1 MKMRRRTV
9 KITSLKDIN
18 ELWSY
23 LINSKV
29 YRLSGRRCVSVWRW
43 YCLDHTSLERFIEV
57 KRLVITYDSLIAGV
71 AIINKSHVSWK
82 NLALKNRSSFSYI
95 QETSSKFLSVVV
107 LRYYTYAFL
116 IMQVKFFIHVLIQSL
131 FTIDNL
137 LYNLLNIILLYKQLL
152 DIKLSCI

>member
-1 MKMRRRTV
+1 MLLYGKKQGAKEASAIVTVNNIVSQHMIKKNGFEVVLKWAYYEVTPKEVIRKIDHMKMRRRTV

-71 AIINKSHVSWK
+71 AIINKSHVS
-82 NLALKNRSSFSYI
+82 
-95 QETSSKFLSVVV
+95 
-107 LRYYTYAFL
+107 
-116 IMQVKFFIHVLIQSL
+116 
-131 FTIDNL
+131 
-137 LYNLLNIILLYKQLL
+137 
-152 DIKLSCI
+152 